1 MLVDEVIKK
10 ADEYILKLDKKVE
23 KLQAEERKK
32 ELLKRYDGE
41 DRVVSWKD
49 IEEKVRNGGEVE
61 KFKSGLEK
69 FDEHLRGGIE
79 VGRLI
84 SFSASSKSGK
94 TTFCIDLMRK
104 YKEYNPCMI
113 VLEQP
118 PEELIREQ
126 IFYGNEIP
134 QIYSPKTFNKVSIN
148 WIEERIIESY
158 LKYGTRVVVIDHL
171 DFIDKNER
179 MTNKHLQIQEVM
191 EELKLMTRRLNVSIF
206 LIVHINK
213 LPPEEKPT
221 YFNLAESSSTYK
233 LSDITLMLWRECAKN
248 TNNLEYSGLVNL
260 SIELSRQGG
269 SGENIKLLFNN
280 GKYTEANKMDEV
292 LADDKMKALREEK
305 KKKYEI

>member
-1 MLVDEVIKK
+1 MKIEDVIKK
-10 ADEYILKLDKKVE
+10 ADDYISMLDKKRE
-23 KLQAEERKK
+23 KLVAEERKN

-49 IEEKVRNGGEVE
+49 IEEKVRGGEDIE
-61 KFKSGLEK
+61 KFNSSLER
-69 FDEHLRGGIE
+69 FDTALRGGIE
-79 VGRLI
+79 LGRLI

-104 YKEYNPCMI
+104 YRNYNPCMI

-126 IFYGNEIP
+126 IYYGNEIP
-134 QIYSPKTFNKVSIN
+134 EIYSPKTFNKVSIN

-171 DFIDKNER
+171 DFIDKNDKYN
-179 MTNKHLQIQEVM
+179 NKHLQIQEIM
-191 EELKLMTRRLNVSIF
+191 EELKLMTRRLNITIF

-213 LPPEEKPT
+213 LPPDEKPT
-221 YFNLAESSSTYK
+221 YFHLAESSSTYK
-233 LSDITLMLWRECAKN
+233 LSDITLMLWRECVKVGYDVQ
-248 TNNLEYSGLVNL
+248 YSGLVNL

-269 SGENIKLLFNN
+269 TGENIKLIFDN
-280 GKYTEANKMDEV
+280 GKYREADKMEEV
-292 LADDKMKALREEK
+292 VADDKIKDLKQQAK
-305 KKKYEI
+305 KKHDI